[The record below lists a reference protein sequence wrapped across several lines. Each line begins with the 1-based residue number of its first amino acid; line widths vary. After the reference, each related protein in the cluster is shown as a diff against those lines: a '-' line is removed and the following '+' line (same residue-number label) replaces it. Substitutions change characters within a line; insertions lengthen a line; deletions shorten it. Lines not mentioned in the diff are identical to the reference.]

1 MQGGGRVRSRSLSVT
16 MRRSAMTLQNNMA
29 KNQRG
34 EAAPSSRMTGRERQM
49 GGFSLLLESSDDEGP
64 EEVTFED
71 SKADARRSMKRALDT
86 ARREKELLK
95 EKRRKRQELF
105 QEQKK
110 RKLLSAEVLEEIDS
124 TKQEQSHVKAAE
136 EEAEPE
142 EVEGR
147 KRNWKQN
154 AARNLKGNY
163 TVTTVKQSTLASSQL
178 KAAEDFLHSR
188 MYGPGSR
195 RTTSNEM
202 LSLENKMGKN
212 KSAAVQFVKK
222 NWACQK
228 KAKAEKLKKTWIH
241 MQQIPS
247 S

>member
-1 MQGGGRVRSRSLSVT
+1 

-124 TKQEQSHVKAAE
+124 TKQEQSHVKAE